1 MFGRVTVSRTPD
13 LLTQKTIKPEVTIA
27 STQWQLDTEY
37 LVNGQTELRQRLEEN
52 QQSTSEYWAKYAD
65 YRRWLCQIHATTTS
79 MQSPSAA
86 ENSKQQERLEH
97 CAMQSQRLFVQT
109 KRANQLIGIKDD
121 SPLNFTGGEEQIVHV
136 SKSASNQ
143 KRPSALN

>member
-52 QQSTSEYWAKYAD
+52 QQSTSDGCVKCMLQPLQYSHLLQLRTRNNKSVSNTAPYKVSFYS
-65 YRRWLCQIHATTTS
+65 YK
-79 MQSPSAA
+79 P
-86 ENSKQQERLEH
+86 N
-97 CAMQSQRLFVQT
+97 VQT
-109 KRANQLIGIKDD
+109 NWSESRMIHLCILQ
-121 SPLNFTGGEEQIVHV
+121 GGRSTYYTFQNLLQT
-136 SKSASNQ
+136 KND
-143 KRPSALN
+143 LLL

>member
-52 QQSTSEYWAKYAD
+52 QQSTSDGCVKFMLQPLQYSHLLQLRTRNNKSVSNTAPCKVSVYS
-65 YRRWLCQIHATTTS
+65 YK
-79 MQSPSAA
+79 P
-86 ENSKQQERLEH
+86 N
-97 CAMQSQRLFVQT
+97 VQT
-109 KRANQLIGIKDD
+109 N
-121 SPLNFTGGEEQIVHV
+121 
-136 SKSASNQ
+136 
-143 KRPSALN
+143 